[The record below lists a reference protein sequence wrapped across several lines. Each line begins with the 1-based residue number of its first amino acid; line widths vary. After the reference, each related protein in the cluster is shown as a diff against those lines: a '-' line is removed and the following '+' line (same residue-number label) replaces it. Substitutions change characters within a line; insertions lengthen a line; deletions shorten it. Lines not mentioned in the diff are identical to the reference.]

1 MQFARDIRDGRF
13 LKPDLTEQTFRDLDN
28 QLVSVFLL
36 GFSFRPHHL
45 TILPNITWTIV
56 RTRALRFPQM
66 SFGAAAGLFNFT

>member
-36 GFSFRPHHL
+36 RSLPFPHMEFK
-45 TILPNITWTIV
+45 
-56 RTRALRFPQM
+56 A
-66 SFGAAAGLFNFT
+66 SFGLFYSA